1 MKKQILIATIIYTL
15 STLLL
20 LGIYDTLLKAKP
32 NQMLLFIILL
42 FLSIAFGYIFSTY
55 ILSSKFRVDNNLL
68 NLTKEILH
76 ELNIPISTIQ
86 ANSKLLKR
94 TLNDNQKGLKR
105 LERIEASTTRL
116 KRLYAELIYS
126 IKKEILPI
134 ERETFNLKSLIEERI
149 DIMRLLNRNPF
160 KLNLSS
166 IYISA
171 DKIGFE
177 KTLENILTNA
187 MKYSDKARPINIELK
202 ENILTVKDQGI
213 GMDEHELIK
222 VFERY
227 YQLDNTTNGEG
238 IGLAL
243 VQSYCNEAKIKIQ
256 ILSKKGEGTEVK
268 LDLPKL
274 RVITPVNITPV

>member
-32 NQMLLFIILL
+32 NQTLLFIILL
-42 FLSIAFGYIFSTY
+42 FLSLAFGYIFSMY
-55 ILSSKFRVDNNLL
+55 ILNSKFRVDSNLL
-68 NLTKEILH
+68 NLTNEIIH

-94 TLNDNQKGLKR
+94 TLKESEKGLIR
-105 LERIEASTTRL
+105 LKRIEDSTTRL
-116 KRLYAELIYS
+116 QRLYAELIYN

-134 ERETFNLKSLIEERI
+134 EKEFFNLKSLIEERI
-149 DIMRLLNRNPF
+149 EVMKLLKRNPF
-160 KLNLSS
+160 ILELSS
-166 IYISA
+166 CTINA

-177 KTLENILTNA
+177 KMFENIVTNA
-187 MKYSDKARPINIELK
+187 MKYSDKKSTITIKLK
-202 ENILTVKDQGI
+202 EHILTIKDQGVGI
-213 GMDEHELIK
+213 DEHELIK
-222 VFERY
+222 IFERY
-227 YQLDNTTNGEG
+227 YQLDNSTYGEG

-256 ILSKKGEGTEVK
+256 IISQKGEGTEVK
-268 LDLPKL
+268 LDLSKL